1 VDITFDEMICQ
12 PNILIPRDSSYPYKS
27 ATYWV
32 PWMHPNGLYEFKIL
46 QHVPHSELNEGDSE
60 YRFIGTINF
69 AVKDPGMAMVFLQM
83 GYNEN
88 KELTISITNVLS
100 GEESV
105 NYIGI
110 NHYASISMKYPLR
123 VKRTKDRGAVEK
135 IPPSEETLT
144 KFSNWAIMVRDLIQT
159 KAENY
164 PISIMQILQILDE
177 VSFLLR
183 KGEVKTEYVKLCNTL
198 DTLIWNASSKGILE
212 KKEYTELNNR
222 LNEFKRELFRIR
234 LVNRF

>member
-1 VDITFDEMICQ
+1 
-12 PNILIPRDSSYPYKS
+12 
-27 ATYWV
+27 
-32 PWMHPNGLYEFKIL
+32 MHPNGLYEFKIL
-46 QHVPHSELNEGDSE
+46 QHIPRSELNKGDSE
-60 YRFIGTINF
+60 YRFIGTVNF
-69 AVKDPGMAMVFLQM
+69 AVQNPGMAMVFLQM

-123 VKRTKDRGAVEK
+123 VKRNKDRGIVEK
-135 IPPSEETLT
+135 IPPSDETLS
-144 KFSNWAIMVRDLIQT
+144 KFSGWAKMVRDLIQT
-159 KAENY
+159 KADNY
-164 PISIMQILQILDE
+164 PISIMQIQQILDE
-177 VSFLLR
+177 VSFLLK
-183 KGEVKTEYVKLCNTL
+183 KGEVNKEYVTLCNTL

-212 KKEYTELNNR
+212 QKEYTELNNR

-234 LVNRF
+234 LVNNY